1 MAGFLTRDTKNA
13 SLENHYADLSIGL
26 EEEMLLVNEANDD
39 IAAAEEEVEQVEAA
53 ENVVVAAD
61 QTADLIEK
69 NNGEVDEAGVIAVDN
84 LMTAANNISSDD
96 GVNNPGDPL
105 NESDTEKL
113 IPVVESSGKFYVSIE
128 SFRET
133 FAKIKKKILEIV
145 ASIWKRI
152 KEAYR
157 KYFGAYT
164 SLIKRGNELATRADN
179 MSGRTID
186 SEHRTFEITSGFQYL
201 CIGDSQPTTSVA
213 GITNAFAKI
222 KILSNKSAVLSK
234 LETLGK
240 DISEKIKGA
249 DFGDVGEMNK
259 GVGELTQVITTYTKA
274 VDSSQIKGDFIGQ
287 TISKVDTP
295 TGTGNAAGVEKLN
308 LLLQQRWKLEE
319 GNVKLKDS
327 YKFTTMTTTEV
338 KKVAEEVSQL
348 AKDLKGYETGM
359 DKLEKYQK
367 DIEAAT
373 NVLEGKANKVES
385 DEDNKITGLASAYN
399 AIVRSNTYFANQV
412 TTLAKALK
420 ISTNAMQNV
429 LYWGS
434 KSLDLHKS
442 K

>member
-1 MAGFLTRDTKNA
+1 MANYYHSGADTGVKAMSVYAREIKIFLEWCYNEWPEYPYWNYFFVDPAAKSLREELHLVGIDTDKADNNA
-13 SLENHYADLSIGL
+13 SDARRRGGGIETGIERVQNLFNNKQLYLYDVEGEYDHY
-26 EEEMLLVNEANDD
+26 
-39 IAAAEEEVEQVEAA
+39 
-53 ENVVVAAD
+53 
-61 QTADLIEK
+61 
-69 NNGEVDEAGVIAVDN
+69 N
-84 LMTAANNISSDD
+84 L
-96 GVNNPGDPL
+96 
-105 NESDTEKL
+105 
-113 IPVVESSGKFYVSIE
+113 
-128 SFRET
+128 
-133 FAKIKKKILEIV
+133 
-145 ASIWKRI
+145 I
-152 KEAYR
+152 KELGMYVR
-157 KYFGAYT
+157 
-164 SLIKRGNELATRADN
+164 NDN
-179 MSGRTID
+179 GLPID
-186 SEHRTFEITSGFQYL
+186 R
-201 CIGDSQPTTSVA
+201 
-213 GITNAFAKI
+213 
-222 KILSNKSAVLSK
+222 
-234 LETLGK
+234 
-240 DISEKIKGA
+240 
-249 DFGDVGEMNK
+249 
-259 GVGELTQVITTYTKA
+259 
-274 VDSSQIKGDFIGQ
+274 DFIGQ
-287 TISKVDTP
+287 TISKVDEP
-295 TGTGNAAGVEKLN
+295 TGSGAAAGVDKLN

-367 DIEAAT
+367 DIAAAT